1 MSNQGDIAPSL
12 PSVATVDTLDLQ
24 HLIDAWVAEKTMPVW
39 RALIAHI
46 DAHVTAQVAAALS
59 AQAAAPLVASEGSK
73 LEHECEFLQDWL
85 QTAAEPCGRE
95 CCGHGVGGECCGD
108 AEPVFMTYPEFLEA
122 MQARLKEVTAL
133 LSSQP
138 SPAPVAMT
146 DEQIDSIRALHFNYG
161 VVSGALAAQYWGN
174 AEDVRSFARAILAA
188 QQEAV

>member
-1 MSNQGDIAPSL
+1 MS
-12 PSVATVDTLDLQ
+12 
-24 HLIDAWVAEKTMPVW
+24 IDNSK
-39 RALIAHI
+39 
-46 DAHVTAQVAAALS
+46 
-59 AQAAAPLVASEGSK
+59 QAAPVVASEGSK
-73 LEHECEFLQDWL
+73 LDHECEFLQDWL

-146 DEQIDSIRALHFNYG
+146 DEKERELFEQSERESELSMDSDGDYANPCVQSAWEG
-161 VVSGALAAQYWGN
+161 WK
-174 AEDVRSFARAILAA
+174 ARAILAA
-188 QQEAV
+188 QQPAAAPSNPLGMASCGKPLCSDADHHPLCSAGANGGTHV